1 MVEDGFAHRF
11 VTIIGHHRPGAR
23 RQSRGMVSPVKKPGS
38 PPPSAASYV
47 SAASTLNSLM
57 AIPEGTARRAS
68 LAVGVKR
75 IVYFPT
81 VWALGYST
89 VPPEKMPMLLFVVS
103 LLTILHVHTYST
115 PTSHAKGRSMYSPLV
130 LASVPPVMY
139 FDMSPPFL
147 TTWKPVGSNF
157 GFGHRLILCI
167 LVSLHAFEHILGD
180 QFHGRVELTCEY
192 CVLFVERADL
202 RSQLVDDVVRV
213 GWNLSQNKSPLKC
226 ETPTIRLDCRG

>member
-1 MVEDGFAHRF
+1 
-11 VTIIGHHRPGAR
+11 
-23 RQSRGMVSPVKKPGS
+23 
-38 PPPSAASYV
+38 
-47 SAASTLNSLM
+47 M
-57 AIPEGTARRAS
+57 AIPEGMARRVS

-81 VWALGYST
+81 VWALGYLT

-139 FDMSPPFL
+139 FDMSPPL
-147 TTWKPVGSNF
+147 WTTWKPVGSNF

-180 QFHGRVELTCEY
+180 QFHGRVELTGQDCDLLGES
-192 CVLFVERADL
+192 ADL
-202 RSQLVDDVVRV
+202 RGKLVDDLVRV
-213 GWNLSQNKSPLKC
+213 GWNLSQNKSPFNAKPPQSDWIAGV
-226 ETPTIRLDCRG
+226 EKNGEKRGQSAAVIVSIRVTAFNSSKVRVRPRFVFTSVNVTDVPESSNVASTPR

>member
-1 MVEDGFAHRF
+1 
-11 VTIIGHHRPGAR
+11 
-23 RQSRGMVSPVKKPGS
+23 
-38 PPPSAASYV
+38 
-47 SAASTLNSLM
+47 M
-57 AIPEGTARRAS
+57 AIPEETARRVS
-68 LAVGVKR
+68 LAIGVKR

-81 VWALGYST
+81 VWALGYLT
-89 VPPEKMPMLLFVVS
+89 VPPKKMPILLFVVS
-103 LLTILHVHTYST
+103 LLTILNVHTYST

-180 QFHGRVELTCEY
+180 QFHGRVELTGQDCDLLGES
-192 CVLFVERADL
+192 ADL
-202 RSQLVDDVVRV
+202 RGKLVDDLVRV
-213 GWNLSQNKSPLKC
+213 GWNLLSQNVSLNTKPPQSVWIAGVEKIGEKRGQSAAVIVSIRVTALSSSSVKVRPRFVFTSVKVTSAP
-226 ETPTIRLDCRG
+226 ESSNVASTPRW

>member
-1 MVEDGFAHRF
+1 MASC
-11 VTIIGHHRPGAR
+11 PPR
-23 RQSRGMVSPVKKPGS
+23 RSPEA

-57 AIPEGTARRAS
+57 AIPEGMARRVS

-81 VWALGYST
+81 VWALGYLA

-167 LVSLHAFEHILGD
+167 LVSLHAFEHILRD
-180 QFHGRVELTCEY
+180 EFHGRRQLTGEDCDLLVEC
-192 CVLFVERADL
+192 ADL
-202 RSQLVDDVVRV
+202 RGKRVDDVVRV
-213 GWNLSQNKSPLKC
+213 GWNLLSQNSLLKY
-226 ETPTIRLDCRG
+226 ETPAIRMDCRG

>member
-1 MVEDGFAHRF
+1 MRVASC
-11 VTIIGHHRPGAR
+11 PPR
-23 RQSRGMVSPVKKPGS
+23 RSPEA

-57 AIPEGTARRAS
+57 AIPEGMARRVS

-81 VWALGYST
+81 VWALGYLT
-89 VPPEKMPMLLFVVS
+89 VLPKKMPILLFVVL

-139 FDMSPPFL
+139 FDMSPPFW

-167 LVSLHAFEHILGD
+167 LVSLHAFEHILRD
-180 QFHGRVELTCEY
+180 EFHGRRQLTGQDCDLLVES
-192 CVLFVERADL
+192 ADL
-202 RSQLVDDVVRV
+202 RGKLVDDLVRV
-213 GWNLSQNKSPLKC
+213 GWNLSQNKSPFNAKPPQSVWIAGV
-226 ETPTIRLDCRG
+226 EKNGEKRG

>member
-1 MVEDGFAHRF
+1 
-11 VTIIGHHRPGAR
+11 
-23 RQSRGMVSPVKKPGS
+23 
-38 PPPSAASYV
+38 
-47 SAASTLNSLM
+47 M
-57 AIPEGTARRAS
+57 AIPEGMARRVS

-89 VPPEKMPMLLFVVS
+89 VPPKKMPIALFVVS
-103 LLTILHVHTYST
+103 LLTILNVHTYST

-157 GFGHRLILCI
+157 GFSHRLILCI
-167 LVSLHAFEHILGD
+167 LVSLHAFEHVGGN
-180 QFHGRVELTCEY
+180 QFHGRVELTGQDCDLLGES
-192 CVLFVERADL
+192 ADL
-202 RSQLVDDVVRV
+202 RGKLVDDLIRV
-213 GWNLSQNKSPLKC
+213 GWNLSQNSLLEIRNPRNPIGLQGLKNWMK
-226 ETPTIRLDCRG
+226 

>member
-1 MVEDGFAHRF
+1 
-11 VTIIGHHRPGAR
+11 
-23 RQSRGMVSPVKKPGS
+23 
-38 PPPSAASYV
+38 
-47 SAASTLNSLM
+47 M
-57 AIPEGTARRAS
+57 AIPEGMARRVS
-68 LAVGVKR
+68 LAVGMKR

-81 VWALGYST
+81 VWALGYLA

-157 GFGHRLILCI
+157 GFSHRLILCI

-180 QFHGRVELTCEY
+180 QFHGRRELAGQDCD
-192 CVLFVERADL
+192 LLVERADL
-202 RSQLVDDVVRV
+202 LCERVDDVVRV
-213 GWNLSQNKSPLKC
+213 GWNLLSQNVSLNTKPPQSVWIAGVEK
-226 ETPTIRLDCRG
+226 IGMLD

>member
-1 MVEDGFAHRF
+1 
-11 VTIIGHHRPGAR
+11 
-23 RQSRGMVSPVKKPGS
+23 
-38 PPPSAASYV
+38 
-47 SAASTLNSLM
+47 M
-57 AIPEGTARRAS
+57 AIPEGMARRVS

-167 LVSLHAFEHILGD
+167 LVSLHAFEHVGGN
-180 QFHGRVELTCEY
+180 QFHGRVELTGQD
-192 CVLFVERADL
+192 CVLFVECADL
-202 RSQLVDDVVRV
+202 RGERVDDVVRV
-213 GWNLSQNKSPLKC
+213 GWNLSQNSLLKC
-226 ETPTIRLDCRG
+226 ETPAIRVDCRG

>member
-1 MVEDGFAHRF
+1 
-11 VTIIGHHRPGAR
+11 
-23 RQSRGMVSPVKKPGS
+23 
-38 PPPSAASYV
+38 
-47 SAASTLNSLM
+47 M
-57 AIPEGTARRAS
+57 AIPEGMARRVS

-81 VWALGYST
+81 VWALGYLT

-139 FDMSPPFL
+139 FDMSPPFW

-157 GFGHRLILCI
+157 GFVHRLILCI
-167 LVSLHAFEHILGD
+167 LVSLHAFEHILRD
-180 QFHGRVELTCEY
+180 EFHGRVELTGQDCD
-192 CVLFVERADL
+192 LLVESADL
-202 RSQLVDDVVRV
+202 RGKLVDDLVRV
-213 GWNLSQNKSPLKC
+213 GWNLSQNKSPFNAKPPQSVWIAGV
-226 ETPTIRLDCRG
+226 EKNGEKRG

>member
-1 MVEDGFAHRF
+1 
-11 VTIIGHHRPGAR
+11 
-23 RQSRGMVSPVKKPGS
+23 
-38 PPPSAASYV
+38 
-47 SAASTLNSLM
+47 M
-57 AIPEGTARRAS
+57 AIPEGMARRVS

-81 VWALGYST
+81 VWALGYLA

-130 LASVPPVMY
+130 LASVPPAMY

-167 LVSLHAFEHILGD
+167 LVSIHAFEHVGGN
-180 QFHGRVELTCEY
+180 QFHGRVELTGQD
-192 CVLFVERADL
+192 RDL
-202 RSQLVDDVVRV
+202 LAESANLLRELVDDVVRV
-213 GWNLSQNKSPLKC
+213 GWNLSQNVSLNTKPPQSVWIAGVEKNGM
-226 ETPTIRLDCRG
+226 LD

>member
-1 MVEDGFAHRF
+1 M
-11 VTIIGHHRPGAR
+11 
-23 RQSRGMVSPVKKPGS
+23 
-38 PPPSAASYV
+38 
-47 SAASTLNSLM
+47 
-57 AIPEGTARRAS
+57 
-68 LAVGVKR
+68 AVGVKR

-81 VWALGYST
+81 VWALGYLT
-89 VPPEKMPMLLFVVS
+89 VLPEKMPMFLFVVS
-103 LLTILHVHTYST
+103 LLTILNVYTYST

-180 QFHGRVELTCEY
+180 QFHGRRKLAGQD
-192 CVLFVERADL
+192 CVLLVESADL
-202 RSQLVDDVVRV
+202 RGERVNDVVRV
-213 GWNLSQNKSPLKC
+213 GWNLLSQNSLLKY
-226 ETPTIRLDCRG
+226 ETPAIRVDCRG

>member
-1 MVEDGFAHRF
+1 
-11 VTIIGHHRPGAR
+11 
-23 RQSRGMVSPVKKPGS
+23 
-38 PPPSAASYV
+38 
-47 SAASTLNSLM
+47 M
-57 AIPEGTARRAS
+57 AIPEGMARRAS

-81 VWALGYST
+81 VWALGHWA
-89 VPPEKMPMLLFVVS
+89 VLPKKMPILLFVAS

-139 FDMSPPFL
+139 FDMSQPFL

-167 LVSLHAFEHILGD
+167 LVSLHAFEHVGGN
-180 QFHGRVELTCEY
+180 QFHGRVELTGQDCGLLGES
-192 CVLFVERADL
+192 ADL
-202 RSQLVDDVVRV
+202 RGKLVDDFVRV
-213 GWNLSQNKSPLKC
+213 GWNLSQNKSPFNAKPPQSVWIAGV
-226 ETPTIRLDCRG
+226 EKIGMLD

>member
-1 MVEDGFAHRF
+1 
-11 VTIIGHHRPGAR
+11 
-23 RQSRGMVSPVKKPGS
+23 
-38 PPPSAASYV
+38 
-47 SAASTLNSLM
+47 M
-57 AIPEGTARRAS
+57 AIPGGMARRVS

-81 VWALGYST
+81 VWALGYLT
-89 VPPEKMPMLLFVVS
+89 VSPEKMPMLLFVVS
-103 LLTILHVHTYST
+103 LLTILYVHTYST

-180 QFHGRVELTCEY
+180 QFHGRRELAGQDCD
-192 CVLFVERADL
+192 LLVERADL
-202 RSQLVDDVVRV
+202 LCELVDDLIRV
-213 GWNLSQNKSPLKC
+213 GWNLSQNKSPFNAKPPQSDWIAGV
-226 ETPTIRLDCRG
+226 EKNGEKRGQSAAVIVSIRVTPLSSSKVSVRVT

>member
-1 MVEDGFAHRF
+1 MRAASC
-11 VTIIGHHRPGAR
+11 PPR
-23 RQSRGMVSPVKKPGS
+23 RSPEAP

-57 AIPEGTARRAS
+57 AIPEGMARRVS
-68 LAVGVKR
+68 LAIGVKW

-81 VWALGYST
+81 VWALGYLL
-89 VPPEKMPMLLFVVS
+89 VLPEKMPMFLFVVS
-103 LLTILHVHTYST
+103 LLTILNVHTYST

-167 LVSLHAFEHILGD
+167 LVSLHAFEHILRD
-180 QFHGRVELTCEY
+180 EFHGRRQLTGQDCDLLGES
-192 CVLFVERADL
+192 ADL
-202 RSQLVDDVVRV
+202 RGKLVDDLVRV
-213 GWNLSQNKSPLKC
+213 GWNLSQNSLLEIRNPRNPIGLQGLKNWMK
-226 ETPTIRLDCRG
+226 

>member
-1 MVEDGFAHRF
+1 
-11 VTIIGHHRPGAR
+11 
-23 RQSRGMVSPVKKPGS
+23 
-38 PPPSAASYV
+38 
-47 SAASTLNSLM
+47 M
-57 AIPEGTARRAS
+57 AIPEETARRVS
-68 LAVGVKR
+68 LAIGVKR

-81 VWALGYST
+81 VWALGYLT
-89 VPPEKMPMLLFVVS
+89 VPPKKMPILLFVVS
-103 LLTILHVHTYST
+103 LLTILNVHTYST

-180 QFHGRVELTCEY
+180 QFHGRVELTGQDCDLLGES
-192 CVLFVERADL
+192 ADL
-202 RSQLVDDVVRV
+202 RGKLVDDLVRV
-213 GWNLSQNKSPLKC
+213 GWNLLSQNVSLNTKPPQSVWIAGVEKIGEKRGQSAAVIVSIRVTALSSSSVKVRPRFVFTSVKVTDAP
-226 ETPTIRLDCRG
+226 ESSKVASTPRW

>member
-1 MVEDGFAHRF
+1 
-11 VTIIGHHRPGAR
+11 
-23 RQSRGMVSPVKKPGS
+23 
-38 PPPSAASYV
+38 
-47 SAASTLNSLM
+47 M
-57 AIPEGTARRAS
+57 AIPEGTARRVS

-81 VWALGYST
+81 VWALGYLA
-89 VPPEKMPMLLFVVS
+89 VPSKKMPIPLFVVS

-130 LASVPPVMY
+130 LSSVPPVMY

-157 GFGHRLILCI
+157 GFSHRLILCI

-180 QFHGRVELTCEY
+180 QFHGRVELTGQDCGLLGES
-192 CVLFVERADL
+192 ADL
-202 RSQLVDDVVRV
+202 RGKRVDDFVRV
-213 GWNLSQNKSPLKC
+213 GWNLSQNSLLEIRNPRNPIGLQGLKKLECWISRRRSSCRYESP
-226 ETPTIRLDCRG
+226 P